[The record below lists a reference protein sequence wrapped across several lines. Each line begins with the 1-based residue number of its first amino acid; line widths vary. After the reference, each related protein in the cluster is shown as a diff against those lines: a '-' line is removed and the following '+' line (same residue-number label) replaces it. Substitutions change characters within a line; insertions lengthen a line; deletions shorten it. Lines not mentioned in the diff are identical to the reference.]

1 MGFLVQGFG
10 FRVWGLGFEAWGLGL
25 RASTLKSKTLFEPNM
40 RALILRLGGRVPS
53 RGLKGSMVGFYSSRG
68 LNN

>member
-25 RASTLKSKTLFEPNM
+25 RASTFKSKTLFKPNM
-40 RALILRLGGRVPS
+40 RALIVRIRFKIPL
-53 RGLKGSMVGFYSSRG
+53 RGLKGSMVGF
-68 LNN
+68 